1 MEGGDLMSERA
12 LKALLGTVAGLVILW
27 LAVSY
32 FPRGDRG
39 PGGPSEALAAFFDGV
54 TPEGVTAI
62 RFHDPAS
69 EGPVELKRSG
79 VAWRVNGFR
88 ADSVTLARFWEAVD
102 DAEVGDLVAVNPAN
116 HRRMGVDPDSAWR
129 FEVESVEGSR
139 SLLVGTAGSQYGTAF
154 VRLPDEDQVHVLTGN
169 LRSQITRS
177 LNDWRNKRVSSVDTS
192 GVWRIEVEGEEGGFV
207 LQRSDSLWV
216 MDGDTPTNATTV
228 RGILGE
234 MARLDASGFYEEGDS
249 LSAPA
254 GVVRALDQN
263 GELRL
268 DLEIGS
274 GDGDRW
280 VRVAGDSVTYRV
292 ASWRAT
298 RIFPDRDTVAEG
310 G

>member
-1 MEGGDLMSERA
+1 VDWS
-12 LKALLGTVAGLVILW
+12 
-27 LAVSY
+27 
-32 FPRGDRG
+32 
-39 PGGPSEALAAFFDGV
+39 
-54 TPEGVTAI
+54 
-62 RFHDPAS
+62 
-69 EGPVELKRSG
+69 
-79 VAWRVNGFR
+79 VNGFR
-88 ADSVTLARFWEAVD
+88 ADSGTLARFWEAID
-102 DAEVGDLVAVNPAN
+102 EAEVGDLVAANPAN
-116 HRRMGVDPDSAWR
+116 HPRMGVVPDSAWR

-139 SLLVGTAGSQYGTAF
+139 SLLVGRAGSQYGTAF

-207 LQRSDSLWV
+207 LERSDSLWV
-216 MDGDTPTNATTV
+216 IDGDTPTNATTI

-249 LSAPA
+249 LSARA

-268 DLEIGS
+268 DLQIGS

-280 VRVAGDSVTYRV
+280 IRVAGDSITYRV

-298 RIFPDRDTVAEG
+298 RIFPDRDAVAEG